1 MPLLCFASPK
11 GGVGKTTLAANVCAE
26 MARAGR
32 RVLAID
38 LDPQNSFRVHFGVPL
53 QDGAGFMAAL
63 VQQLDWRQA
72 LRRTKSGVG
81 LLPYGTLSMDDAV
94 EVFIRLTADP
104 ELLAQPLRALVADP
118 ELAIVV
124 DSAPGPSPQLA
135 AILPLADLL
144 VTVLLVDG
152 VSVSLIP
159 SVEAGRAY
167 GRSIHLSRVAFTLN
181 QYDGRTRL
189 GPALLSAAQRH
200 LGTRLLGTVYRDE
213 SVAEAAAAQRFV
225 ADYAPSSKAAQDLAS
240 LTRVIDRRIFGRPPR
255 WGWERTPMDA
265 SVPEGLFA

>member
-1 MPLLCFASPK
+1 MPILCFASPK
-11 GGVGKTTLAANVCAE
+11 GGVGKTTLAANVCSE
-26 MARAGR
+26 LARAGR
-32 RVLAID
+32 RVVAID
-38 LDPQNSFRVHFGVPL
+38 LDPQNSFRIHFGVPL
-53 QDGAGFMAAL
+53 HEGAGFMAAL
-63 VQQLDWRQA
+63 VQQLDWRQTI
-72 LRRTKSGVG
+72 RRSKSGVA
-81 LLPYGTLSMDDAV
+81 LLPYGTLSMEGVV
-94 EVFIRLTADP
+94 EASMRLTTDP
-104 ELLAQPLRALVADP
+104 ELLAQPLRALAADP
-118 ELAIVV
+118 ELAVV
-124 DSAPGPSPQLA
+124 IDTAPGPSPHLG

-159 SVEAGRAY
+159 SVEDGRAY
-167 GRSIHLSRVAFTLN
+167 GRSIHLSRVAFALN

-255 WGWERTPMDA
+255 WGWERSLANA
-265 SVPEGLFA
+265 SLLAGHLA

>member
-26 MARAGR
+26 LVRAGR

-38 LDPQNSFRVHFGVPL
+38 LDPQNSLRIHFGVPL
-53 QDGAGFMAAL
+53 SDGAGFMPT
-63 VQQLDWRQA
+63 VMQRLDWRQA
-72 LRRTKSGVG
+72 LQRTKAGVA
-81 LLPYGTLSMDDAV
+81 LLPYGQLSMDDVV
-94 EVFIRLTADP
+94 EVSMRLAAHP
-104 ELLAQPLRALVADP
+104 ELVAQPLRALMADP
-118 ELAIVV
+118 DLAVVV
-124 DSAPGPSPQLA
+124 DTAPGPSPQLA
-135 AILPLADLL
+135 TVLPLADLV

-159 SVEAGRAY
+159 AVEDGRAY
-167 GRSIHLSRVAFTLN
+167 GRSIHVSRVGFTLN

-225 ADYAPSSKAAQDLAS
+225 ADYAPSSKAAQDLAT
-240 LTRVIDRRIFGRPPR
+240 LTRAIDRRLFNRPPR
-255 WGWERTPMDA
+255 WGWERAAADTSLA
-265 SVPEGLFA
+265 EGHHA

>member
-26 MARAGR
+26 LVRAGR
-32 RVLAID
+32 RVLAVD
-38 LDPQNSFRVHFGVPL
+38 LDPQNSLRIHFGVPL
-53 QDGAGFMAAL
+53 HDGAGFAPTL
-63 VQQLDWRQA
+63 VQQLDWRRA
-72 LRRTKSGVG
+72 LQRTKAGVG
-81 LLPYGTLSMDDAV
+81 LLPYGRLGMDDVV
-94 EVFIRLTADP
+94 EVSMRFTAHP
-104 ELLAQPLRALVADP
+104 ELVAQPLRALTADP
-118 ELAIVV
+118 DLAVVV
-124 DSAPGPSPQLA
+124 DTAPGPSPQLA
-135 AILPLADLL
+135 AVLPLADLL

-159 SVEAGRAY
+159 SVEDGRAY
-167 GRSIHLSRVAFTLN
+167 GRSIHLSRVGFTLN

-213 SVAEAAAAQRFV
+213 SVAESAAAQRFV

-240 LTRVIDRRIFGRPPR
+240 LTRVIDRRLFSRPPR
-255 WGWERTPMDA
+255 WGWERTTADTSFA
-265 SVPEGLFA
+265 EGHPA